1 MQFKLCMFS
10 TNLSCMIVFGIPFYE
25 MLKHIYNTPYGIVSH
40 QLRLQIF
47 LKGFMGSNL
56 LVSAL
61 PLCLRCFGRID
72 FDCYDSV
79 VSNSNLGNCA
89 FVDSCRFVF
98 VSDGFVFEF
107 DQWTLFGIRFSENF
121 VFFGC
126 LSKRQL
132 GSVGQSFYDIYLS
145 WAGLATNTR
154 CPFRSLHQRC
164 GQGQDDSVN

>member
-72 FDCYDSV
+72 SVFFDSLVTESYLDDF
-79 VSNSNLGNCA
+79 A
-89 FVDSCRFVF
+89 FFESYRFFFVFDGFFIKFDEWTFCRF
-98 VSDGFVFEF
+98 GFGGDYIFF
-107 DQWTLFGIRFSENF
+107 DVCRSA
-121 VFFGC
+121 
-126 LSKRQL
+126 S
-132 GSVGQSFYDIYLS
+132 SVQ
-145 WAGLATNTR
+145 WAGPSMTSISILKETFFPTIF
-154 CPFRSLHQRC
+154 CWF
-164 GQGQDDSVN
+164 